1 MSKPVRYILIATC
14 FYGGFLLLL
23 HFCSRKD
30 TNDGLITVAKDD
42 VDYIW
47 LARVLVGIFLSF
59 SSAISGF
66 VLMQYHI
73 SAELKGKEVDRV
85 HM

>member
-1 MSKPVRYILIATC
+1 M
-14 FYGGFLLLL
+14 LL

-30 TNDGLITVAKDD
+30 TNDGLMKVAKDD

-59 SSAISGF
+59 FSGVSGF
-66 VLMQYHI
+66 VLIKYHI

-85 HM
+85 YM